1 MTGARTTAPL
11 TQKTAFFFLKPHR
24 WATRPPSTV
33 AGNSP
38 RAQVALASPSA
49 KACRC
54 HSTSHL
60 ANRDRRSESEPHSVS
75 LPPQQTAGQ
84 HRLPKTQSTQ
94 SKLYFSYFLVRN
106 HIPQRSSAGGPTDCP
121 LCLSSG
127 YFGFHVG
134 CCCVSQVRI
143 FFDSSP
149 ASSGLF

>member
-11 TQKTAFFFLKPHR
+11 TQKTAFFFKTAPLGDTTTIDGG
-24 WATRPPSTV
+24 WQLT
-33 AGNSP
+33 

-54 HSTSHL
+54 HSTSRP
-60 ANRDRRSESEPHSVS
+60 ANRGRRSESEPHSAS
-75 LPPQQTAGQ
+75 LSPQQTAGQ
-84 HRLPKTQSTQ
+84 HRLPKVQSTQ
-94 SKLYFSYFLVRN
+94 SKFYFSYILVRN